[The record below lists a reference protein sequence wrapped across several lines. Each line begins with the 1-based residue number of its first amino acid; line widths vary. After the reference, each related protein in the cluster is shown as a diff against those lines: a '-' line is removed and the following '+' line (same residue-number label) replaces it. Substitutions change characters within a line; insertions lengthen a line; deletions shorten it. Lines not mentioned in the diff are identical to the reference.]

1 MSPVPIG
8 LYALAGFC
16 TGTGMR
22 MLDALLPLLAG
33 DLGITVAAATGVV
46 AAFVLPYGVV
56 QLVAG
61 PLGDRFGKPRVATV
75 ALCGYGLAMLA
86 SAAAP
91 DLPALIAFRA
101 ASGACGGAV
110 IPLLMA
116 HLGDSIAYEE
126 RQAAIGRFSTGMV
139 MAMLLGG
146 PAAGVLGD
154 AAGWRAPF
162 LLLGLVALG
171 VCGAMALRLGLAAL
185 LRPPA
190 RGASG
195 LSSYRALLESRAG
208 RRLVLVAFCNGACL
222 FGGAFPFV
230 GAFLIQEFGRS
241 AAEAGLIVAGF
252 GLGALLYTRIAR
264 PLVRRFGEGRLFA
277 AGGLGLSVGL
287 ALLAAAPGWGAVA
300 ALQLGLGFAFYL
312 FHGVLQTRATEAL
325 PAARGTAVGGFALA
339 LFLGQSAGALG
350 FGLVLALADYRAAF
364 ALAAAGV
371 LALTLYAVR
380 HLGFAARPV
389 G

>member
-195 LSSYRALLESRAG
+195 SPATGRCWRAG
-208 RRLVLVAFCNGACL
+208 P
-222 FGGAFPFV
+222 GGGWCWWPSATGP
-230 GAFLIQEFGRS
+230 ASS
-241 AAEAGLIVAGF
+241 AAPSPSSARSSSRNSV
-252 GLGALLYTRIAR
+252 AR
-264 PLVRRFGEGRLFA
+264 PPR
-277 AGGLGLSVGL
+277 
-287 ALLAAAPGWGAVA
+287 PG
-300 ALQLGLGFAFYL
+300 
-312 FHGVLQTRATEAL
+312 
-325 PAARGTAVGGFALA
+325 
-339 LFLGQSAGALG
+339 
-350 FGLVLALADYRAAF
+350 
-364 ALAAAGV
+364 
-371 LALTLYAVR
+371 
-380 HLGFAARPV
+380 
-389 G
+389 